1 MRKNLIFIFLLSLTF
16 SLFSL
21 VKNVDKPQ
29 KGNWNFKPEKVWSV
43 DQAGNDLLTR
53 VGRIRVDSNENV
65 YVMEVKQGKIYVFD
79 KKGKYLYSIGKR
91 GEGPGE
97 YKMAYNFYICGDF
110 VIIPEMRR
118 IHFFKKDGKFIKTY
132 IEKSPM
138 FPRGFIDENRMIY
151 VKSDREGM
159 GKDPEKVNV
168 FNFKTEKNR
177 TLLTVSPEKAITAQK
192 GGMRIVIKDSQTT
205 PGIILSI
212 AKNGIL
218 IGKSDKYEI
227 KKIDLNGK
235 ELMGFSLIGRS
246 RKHISEKFKR
256 KRFESMSLNNRKM
269 PKNIIDLMVKNMPDI
284 STFFNRITTDRF
296 GKIYVFIS
304 DLENKSG
311 QEIDIFSAKGKYLY
325 HSNINIRNY
334 SIKSGIVL
342 KKDFLYLFA
351 EDEDGEGALIKFRV
365 KIPE

>member
-1 MRKNLIFIFLLSLTF
+1 MRKNLIFIILLSLTF

-21 VKNVDKPQ
+21 VKNVDKPL
-29 KGNWNFKPEKVWSV
+29 KGNWDFKPEKVWSI

-53 VGRIRVDSNENV
+53 VARIQVDSNGNV

-97 YKMAYNFYICGDF
+97 YKMAYNFFVCGDF
-110 VIIPEMRR
+110 VIVPEMRR

-132 IEKSPM
+132 IEKSSM

-159 GKDPEKVNV
+159 GKVPEKVNV
-168 FNFKTEKNR
+168 FNFKTEQNR
-177 TLLTVSPEKAITAQK
+177 TLLTVPPEEAITAQK

-205 PGIILSI
+205 PGIVLSI
-212 AKNGIL
+212 AKNEIL
-218 IGKSDKYEI
+218 IGKSDKYKI

-235 ELMGFSLIGRS
+235 ELMEFALDGRT
-246 RKHISEKFKR
+246 RKHISEEFKR
-256 KRFESMSLNNRKM
+256 KRFESISLNGGKM
-269 PKNIIDLMVKNMPDI
+269 PKDMIDLMTKNMPDI
-284 STFFNRITTDRF
+284 STFFSRIITDHF

-311 QEIDIFSAKGKYLY
+311 QEIDIFSPNGKYLY
-325 HSNINIRNY
+325 HSNINIENC
-334 SIKSGIVL
+334 SIKSGIVF
-342 KKDFLYLFA
+342 KKGFLYLFG
-351 EDEDGEGALIKFRV
+351 EDDDGEGSLMKFRIKFP
-365 KIPE
+365 K